1 MRYPENMPDDL
12 EAQDRPDESEELD
25 LVPLFSSSNHDA
37 EMEAL
42 AIRGLLDASGIPA
55 IVVGPSVIPSLE
67 FQVQVPRNRLEEAER
82 VIAEAK
88 AAGPAAAAEAE
99 SASESPV

>member
-1 MRYPENMPDDL
+1 MDEDL
-12 EAQDRPDESEELD
+12 ERPDESEELD
-25 LVPLFSSSNHDA
+25 STPVFASSNHDA

-42 AIRGLLDASGIPA
+42 AIRGLLESNGIPA
-55 IVVGPSVIPSLE
+55 VLVGPSTIPSLE
-67 FQVQVPRNRLEEAER
+67 FQVQVPKMRLEEAER

-99 SASESPV
+99 RASENQG